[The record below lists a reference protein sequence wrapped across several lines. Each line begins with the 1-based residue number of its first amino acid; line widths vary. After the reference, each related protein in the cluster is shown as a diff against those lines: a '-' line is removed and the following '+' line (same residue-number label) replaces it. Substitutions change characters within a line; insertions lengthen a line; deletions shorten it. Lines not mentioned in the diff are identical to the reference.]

1 MEEERIT
8 GCPSWSDDP
17 RGQVMKMPDDVAQ
30 MLRLKACGWGLK
42 RIGRALGCSHH
53 TVKHYVAAGGV
64 APFRSPK
71 RTKLL
76 DGLEDWLRERFI
88 RHRGNAD
95 VVRQDLLAEK
105 GLAVSRRT
113 LQRAVRPYRQAL
125 KAEALATVRFE
136 TPPGRQLQIDFGERL
151 VEIAGARVKAFMF
164 VATLGHSRRGHVR
177 AFRHERQESW
187 FAGLE
192 SAFTT
197 FGGVPEEVLMD
208 NPRAL
213 VVRHDA
219 VSRTVLFNDKLLA
232 FAKHWGFGPRACAP
246 YRARTKGKTESGV
259 GYVKKNAIAGHSF
272 ASWEAFEAH
281 LARWEREIANV
292 RVHGTTG
299 EAPMVRFTRDEA
311 HRLKPLGQRPPFGSL
326 RELSRIVGNDCAV
339 EVDTNSYSVP
349 WRLIGGQVAVTVS
362 AGEVRIRLGC
372 REVAVH
378 RQSEGRRQRI
388 MDRAHLDGVAGRD
401 GAVCRRGVEAP
412 PASYPSPPPSL
423 LRPLAEYEAAI
434 GGRF

>member
-1 MEEERIT
+1 MMTPE
-8 GCPSWSDDP
+8 
-17 RGQVMKMPDDVAQ
+17 DVSA
-30 MLRLKACGWGLK
+30 MLRLNACGWGMK
-42 RIGRALGCSHH
+42 RIARELGCSHH
-53 TVKHYVAAGGV
+53 TVKHYVLAGGV
-64 APFRSPK
+64 VPFMGTK
-71 RTKLL
+71 RRRLL
-76 DGLEDWLRERFI
+76 DGHEDWLRERFI

-113 LQRAVRPYRQAL
+113 LQRAVQPYRQAL

-151 VEIAGARVKAFMF
+151 VGIAGARVKAFMF
-164 VATLGHSRRGHVR
+164 VATLGHSRRLHVR
-177 AFRHERQESW
+177 AFQHERQESW
-187 FAGLE
+187 FSGLE
-192 SAFTT
+192 STFTT

-213 VVRHDA
+213 VISHDA
-219 VSRTVLFNDKLLA
+219 VSRTVQFNDKLIT
-232 FAKHWGFGPRACAP
+232 FAKHWGFVPRACAP
-246 YRARTKGKTESGV
+246 FRARTKGKTENGV

-272 ASWEAFEAH
+272 ESWETFEAH
-281 LARWEREIANV
+281 LAKWEREVANV

-299 EAPMVRFTRDEA
+299 EAPITRFERDEA
-311 HRLKPLGQRPPFGSL
+311 HRLKPLGDRPAFGSL
-326 RELSRIVGNDCAV
+326 RELTRIVGNDCAV

-349 WRLIGGQVAVTVS
+349 WRLIGERVAVTIS
-362 AGEVRIRLGC
+362 AGEVRIRHGV

-378 RQSEGRRQRI
+378 RQSDGRRQRI

-401 GAVCRRGVEAP
+401 GAIFRREATSP
-412 PASYPSPPPSL
+412 IVPYPSPPPSL